1 VKNIGAAQ
9 RCQLNVERNLS
20 EETNMADISAQMIK
34 DLRER
39 TGAGMADCKKALT
52 ECAADMEKAIDY
64 LRKKGIASAAKKA
77 TRVAS
82 EGTVASYLHG
92 SRIGVMVEV
101 NCETDFVARNP
112 DFVNFAR
119 EIAVQ
124 IAAMNPQYVSQEE
137 IPPAVVERE
146 KAVRMEQAKQSGKP
160 ESVIPKIIEGQL
172 AKWGKE
178 ICLLDQVWVKDSE
191 GKKDIRSL
199 LTDLVAKTGENV
211 RIRRF
216 IRFEVGE
223 GLEKRSDDF
232 VAEVQKQAGQA

>member
-1 VKNIGAAQ
+1 M
-9 RCQLNVERNLS
+9 
-20 EETNMADISAQMIK
+20 NMADISAQMIK

-64 LRKKGIASAAKKA
+64 LRKKGIAAAAKKA
-77 TRVAS
+77 TRIAS
-82 EGTVASYLHG
+82 EGTVANYLHG

-124 IAAMNPQYVSQEE
+124 VAAMNPQYVSQDE

-146 KAVRMEQAKQSGKP
+146 KSVRMEQAKQSGKP
-160 ESVIPKIIEGQL
+160 EAVIPKIVDGQM
-172 AKWGKE
+172 AKWAKE
-178 ICLLDQVWVKDSE
+178 VCLLDQVWVKDPE
-191 GKKDIRSL
+191 GKKDIRAL

-211 RIRRF
+211 KVRRF
-216 IRFEVGE
+216 VRYEVGE
-223 GLEKRSDDF
+223 GLEKRADDF
-232 VAEVQKQAGQA
+232 VAEVKKQAGQA

>member
-1 VKNIGAAQ
+1 
-9 RCQLNVERNLS
+9 
-20 EETNMADISAQMIK
+20 
-34 DLRER
+34 
-39 TGAGMADCKKALT
+39 MADCKKALT
-52 ECAADMEKAIDY
+52 ECAADMEKAIDF

-77 TRVAS
+77 TRIAS

-112 DFVNFAR
+112 DFVAFAR
-119 EIAVQ
+119 EIAMQ
-124 IAAMNPQYVSQEE
+124 IAAMNPQYVSQED
-137 IPPAVVERE
+137 IPAAVVERE
-146 KAVRMEQAKQSGKP
+146 KAVRLEQARQSGKP

-172 AKWGKE
+172 AKWSKE
-178 ICLLDQVWVKDSE
+178 LCLLDQVWVKDPD

-216 IRFEVGE
+216 TRFEVGE
-223 GLEKRSDDF
+223 GLEKRADDF
-232 VAEVQKQAGQA
+232 VSEVKKQAGQA

>member
-1 VKNIGAAQ
+1 M
-9 RCQLNVERNLS
+9 
-20 EETNMADISAQMIK
+20 NMADISAQMIK

-64 LRKKGIASAAKKA
+64 LRKKGIANAAKKA
-77 TRVAS
+77 TRIAS

-112 DFVNFAR
+112 DFVAFAR
-119 EIAVQ
+119 EIAMQV
-124 IAAMNPQYVSQEE
+124 AAMNPQYVSQDE
-137 IPPAVVERE
+137 IPEAVRERE
-146 KAVRMEQAKQSGKP
+146 RAVRQEQAKQSGKP
-160 ESVIPKIIEGQL
+160 DSVIPKIIEGQL
-172 AKWGKE
+172 AKWSKE
-178 ICLLDQVWVKDSE
+178 ICLLDQTWVKDPE
-191 GKKDIRSL
+191 GKKDIRAL

-223 GLEKRSDDF
+223 GLEKRADDF
-232 VAEVQKQAGQA
+232 VSEVKKQAGQA

>member
-1 VKNIGAAQ
+1 
-9 RCQLNVERNLS
+9 
-20 EETNMADISAQMIK
+20 MADISAQMIK

-64 LRKKGIASAAKKA
+64 LRKKGIAAAAKKA
-77 TRVAS
+77 TRIAS

-119 EIAVQ
+119 EIAMQV
-124 IAAMNPQYVSQEE
+124 AAMNPQYVSQDE

-146 KAVRMEQAKQSGKP
+146 KSVRMEQAKQSGKP

-172 AKWGKE
+172 AKWSKE
-178 ICLLDQVWVKDSE
+178 ICLLDQVWVKDPE
-191 GKKDIRSL
+191 GKKDIRGL

-223 GLEKRSDDF
+223 GLEKRADDF

>member
-1 VKNIGAAQ
+1 
-9 RCQLNVERNLS
+9 
-20 EETNMADISAQMIK
+20 MADISAQMIK

-64 LRKKGIASAAKKA
+64 LRKKGIAAAAKKA
-77 TRVAS
+77 TRIAS

-119 EIAVQ
+119 EVAMQV
-124 IAAMNPQYVSQEE
+124 AAMNPQYVSQEE

-172 AKWGKE
+172 SKWAKE
-178 ICLLDQVWVKDSE
+178 ICLLDQIWVKDSE
-191 GKKDIRSL
+191 GKKDIRGL

>member
-1 VKNIGAAQ
+1 
-9 RCQLNVERNLS
+9 
-20 EETNMADISAQMIK
+20 MIK

-77 TRVAS
+77 TRIAS

-112 DFVNFAR
+112 DFVAFAR
-119 EIAVQ
+119 EIAMQ

-137 IPPAVVERE
+137 IPEAVRERE
-146 KAVRMEQAKQSGKP
+146 KAVRLEQAKQSGKP
-160 ESVIPKIIEGQL
+160 DSVIPKIIEGQL
-172 AKWGKE
+172 AKWAKE
-178 ICLLDQVWVKDSE
+178 ICLLDQTWVKDPE
-191 GKKDIRSL
+191 GKKDIRAL
-199 LTDLVAKTGENV
+199 LTDLIAKTGENV

-216 IRFEVGE
+216 TRFEVGE
-223 GLEKRSDDF
+223 GLEKRADDF
-232 VAEVQKQAGQA
+232 VSEVKKQAGQA